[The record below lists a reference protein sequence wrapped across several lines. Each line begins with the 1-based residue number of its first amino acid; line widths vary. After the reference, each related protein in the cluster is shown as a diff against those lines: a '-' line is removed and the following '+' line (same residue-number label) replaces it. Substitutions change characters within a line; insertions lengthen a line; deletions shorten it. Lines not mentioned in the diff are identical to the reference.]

1 MGYND
6 DTTTHHRLPR
16 HLGSDDSTAQ
26 VKDRSFTVEYHADVE
41 LKCTVDGF
49 KSALLGKYTLTD
61 GPPTGK
67 KTVLTNDYKATI
79 SLCDWVNQ
87 DHSDHWL
94 NGDWIICDKMGLIHF
109 WAPASTNNTLFPP
122 TTGWNYA
129 VYQDDERAFEGWD
142 GKTNAPTKCQIVSK
156 AYDTKLWCDKMYGK
170 HPYCETR
177 AKAITQ
183 LPKDSKVRQQNKLYA
198 EYLELEGDEDTDLPE
213 PDESSSSEEMFFKEE
228 CSYCDGEGKV
238 SKSMFGVSYMGNCK
252 DCDGK
257 GYYYW

>member
-1 MGYND
+1 MGTPSQRIIIIIHTRTHSSPKFFDQSTRMISNMSTLSLAVLLLVGHCALARESRVLRRLVNKMGYND

-16 HLGSDDSTAQ
+16 HLGSDDDDSPAQ
-26 VKDRSFTVEYHADVE
+26 VKDRSFTVEYRRAFGTPL

-94 NGDWIICDKMGLIHF
+94 NGDWVICDKMGLIHF
-109 WAPASTNNTLFPP
+109 WAPVSTNNALFPP

-129 VYQDDERAFEGWD
+129 AYQEDERAFEGWD
-142 GKTNAPTKCQIVSK
+142 GKTNAPSKCQIV
-156 AYDTKLWCDKMYGK
+156 
-170 HPYCETR
+170 
-177 AKAITQ
+177 
-183 LPKDSKVRQQNKLYA
+183 
-198 EYLELEGDEDTDLPE
+198 
-213 PDESSSSEEMFFKEE
+213 
-228 CSYCDGEGKV
+228 
-238 SKSMFGVSYMGNCK
+238 
-252 DCDGK
+252 
-257 GYYYW
+257 

>member
-16 HLGSDDSTAQ
+16 HLGSDDSPAQ

-49 KSALLGKYTLTD
+49 KSALLGQYTLTD

-79 SLCDWVNQ
+79 SLYENK

-94 NGDWIICDKMGLIHF
+94 NGDWVICDKMGLIHF
-109 WAPASTNNTLFPP
+109 WAPASTNNALFPP

-129 VYQDDERAFEGWD
+129 AYQEDERAFEGWE
-142 GKTNAPTKCQIVSK
+142 PKCQIVSK
-156 AYDTKLWCDKMYGK
+156 AYDTKLWCDKWQGK

-177 AKAITQ
+177 AKALTQ

-198 EYLELEGDEDTDLPE
+198 EYLELEGDEDTNLPE
-213 PDESSSSEEMFFKEE
+213 PDASASSEELFYKCDE
-228 CSYCDGEGKV
+228 CSGSGWDMTNVKSGFNCD
-238 SKSMFGVSYMGNCK
+238 N
-252 DCDGK
+252 CDGK
-257 GYYYW
+257 GYW